1 MTAGTAAETRKSWG
15 ARLRAEREQRGARQG
30 DIAVATGIDQA
41 TVSNAEAGR
50 AGLETYIR
58 LARHYGIT
66 LETPA

>member
-15 ARLRAEREQRGARQG
+15 ARLRAERGTRTQEE
-30 DIAVATGIDQA
+30 VAEAAGLDQA
-41 TVSNAEAGR
+41 SVSRAEAG
-50 AGLETYIR
+50 GGSFETYIR